1 MTAEPTTETDE
12 MSDAFY
18 SSPEG
23 TEEVAEETETTEET
37 PESVDEEEAANPTA
51 LLPTSALG
59 KNAKVGDSITV
70 KVVKIYGDEVEV
82 SISSSEKDSSLS
94 KTADE
99 ELDSM
104 STKEEY

>member
-1 MTAEPTTETDE
+1 

>member
-51 LLPTSALG
+51 LIPTSALG
-59 KNAKVGDSITV
+59 KNAKIGDTV
-70 KVVKIYGDEVEV
+70 TLKIVKLYDDEAEVE
-82 SISSSEKDSSLS
+82 ITTG
-94 KTADE
+94 KTKTEPMSADMEIDAME
-99 ELDSM
+99 EM
-104 STKEEY
+104 

>member
-1 MTAEPTTETDE
+1 MTAEATTETDE

>member
-1 MTAEPTTETDE
+1 MTTETDE

>member
-1 MTAEPTTETDE
+1 

-23 TEEVAEETETTEET
+23 TEEVAEETETTEEI